1 MKKDGSTSI
10 LIFIYLEENQFWDS
24 RYKRGTTL
32 AAETDSSSVITV
44 HVYYNGLFP
53 NTMEIPSDVI
63 KIMAVDTDQER
74 ALSDFNAGTVIIS
87 MTIQK

>member
-1 MKKDGSTSI
+1 M
-10 LIFIYLEENQFWDS
+10 
-24 RYKRGTTL
+24 
-32 AAETDSSSVITV
+32 ITV

-53 NTMEIPSDVI
+53 NTIEIPSDVI

-87 MTIQK
+87 MAIQK